1 MCWEKKFPRKIFEK
15 SFKIKGDTMTW
26 KNIVKENGKHWT
38 DKYDEIERIQNNME
52 ELIMLTDTL
61 QIKYRRSIEE
71 ERERMAENIEKLDD
85 YISSVLVKI
94 SKLNGE

>member
-1 MCWEKKFPRKIFEK
+1 
-15 SFKIKGDTMTW
+15 MTW